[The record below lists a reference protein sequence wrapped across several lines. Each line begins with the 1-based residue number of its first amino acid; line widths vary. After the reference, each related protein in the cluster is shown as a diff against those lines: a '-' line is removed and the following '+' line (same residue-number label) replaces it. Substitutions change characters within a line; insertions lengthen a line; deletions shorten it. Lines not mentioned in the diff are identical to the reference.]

1 MYKTI
6 QTPHS
11 PLSPLPPRIRSSEYL
26 VEKTPNIQ
34 YLTPSYPTKISH
46 QPNKRRLFTPSA
58 FDNVPPPSVSPIQK
72 VYESPESDLE
82 NAAILKKPVS
92 SATKLTELMS
102 AANTPHQLSILIDR
116 KSHSCSANRKGS
128 GKIGRAYH
136 RQRK

>member
-11 PLSPLPPRIRSSEYL
+11 PLSPLPPRIHSTGYL
-26 VEKTPNIQ
+26 MEKTPNLQ

-46 QPNKRRLFTPSA
+46 QQNKRRSFTPSA
-58 FDNVPPPSVSPIQK
+58 FDNIPPPSVSPIQT

-82 NAAILKKPVS
+82 NSVILKKPVS
-92 SATKLTELMS
+92 SATKLAELLS
-102 AANTPHQLSILIDR
+102 ATPQQLSILLDR
-116 KSHSCSANRKGS
+116 KSHSCSANRNGS
-128 GKIGRAYH
+128 AKIRRAYH